1 MVRARTATD
10 PCLWGEGEGA
20 NLLPLRPK
28 MCMCTCI
35 RNILNQFGFECR
47 IKFRFKSWLPQSW
60 LKLKA
65 RSETSQQPVYKE
77 TLSCFMIIWWKLCFE
92 KSIQKYV
99 YTKPTSATI
108 EWRTGLPQWFTIK
121 NQVIF
126 LGKSTPMGM
135 LEYNY
140 CYIVFYLSVF
150 EVRFAIFIYIAKSF
164 IHSDRTCGWECS
176 LSSQHI

>member
-1 MVRARTATD
+1 
-10 PCLWGEGEGA
+10 
-20 NLLPLRPK
+20 

-92 KSIQKYV
+92 KSVRKYV
-99 YTKPTSATI
+99 YTKPTSATMALI
-108 EWRTGLPQWFTIK
+108 WWTSLPQWFTIE

-135 LEYNY
+135 FEYNY